1 MEHPLSLIGEHANQ
15 SPPHGGAG
23 PKIAFSAHRWQGFDQ
38 REAIAEW
45 DALAQWAAEPNP
57 FYESWYLLPSLKAF
71 DPAGE
76 VKLLVLT
83 AGGQLAGL
91 MPVKRETRYY
101 GHPVPHLRNWV
112 HANCFLGQPLVAQGF
127 ERLFW
132 REMLR
137 WCDRQ
142 GGFSLFLH
150 LAHCPLEGPLHL
162 ALQAELAQQ
171 ARPAATVLREE
182 RAMLQTDLSPEA
194 YLEESLAGKKR
205 KELRRQQRRLGEEGE
220 VEIERLQDAVG
231 VAEWVAEFL
240 ALEQRGWK
248 GAADSALA
256 CDTRTADLFG
266 DALGGAARRGRL
278 ERLAL
283 RLDGRPI
290 AMLANFLTPPGAFSY
305 KTAFDEDYARFS
317 PGVLLQCENLA
328 LLEHPGTAWVDSCA
342 SADHPMIDHFWRER
356 RAIARHSLAIGGSLR
371 RSLFSLLC
379 RRETGAKPGG
389 IA

>member
-1 MEHPLSLIGEHANQ
+1 MEHPLSLIGEQASQ
-15 SPPHGGAG
+15 ALPLGGDGAE
-23 PKIAFSAHRWQGFDQ
+23 IAFTARRWTGFDQ

-76 VKLLVLT
+76 VELLVLT

-91 MPVKRETRYY
+91 MPVKREARYY

-112 HANCFLGQPLVAQGF
+112 HANCFLGQPLVARGF
-127 ERLFW
+127 EAVFW
-132 REMLR
+132 REMLG

-142 GGFSLFLH
+142 GGLALFLH
-150 LAHCPLEGPLHL
+150 LAHLPVEGPLHD

-182 RAMLQTDLSPEA
+182 RALLATDLSPEA
-194 YLEESLAGKKR
+194 YLEASLAGKKR
-205 KELRRQQRRLGEEGE
+205 KELRRQQRRLAEEGE
-220 VEIERLQDAVG
+220 LQVERLDDAVG

-240 ALEQRGWK
+240 ALEMRGWK
-248 GAADSALA
+248 GSAGSALA
-256 CDTRTADLFG
+256 CDTRTADLFA

-290 AMLANFLTPPGAFSY
+290 AMLASFLTPPGVFSY

-328 LLEHPGTAWVDSCA
+328 LLERPGTTWVDSCA

-356 RAIARHSLAIGGSLR
+356 RTIARHSLAIGGPLR
-371 RSLFSLLC
+371 RAVFSLLC
-379 RRETGAKPGG
+379 RRETGAPPGG

>member
-1 MEHPLSLIGEHANQ
+1 M
-15 SPPHGGAG
+15 
-23 PKIAFSAHRWQGFDQ
+23 FDQ
-38 REAIAEW
+38 REAIAQW

-76 VKLLVLT
+76 VELLVLT

-91 MPVKRETRYY
+91 MPIKRESRYY
-101 GHPVPHLRNWV
+101 GHPVPHWRNWV
-112 HANCFLGQPLVAQGF
+112 HANCFLGQPLVAKGF

-132 REMLR
+132 RELLG
-137 WCDRQ
+137 WCDLQ
-142 GGFSLFLH
+142 GGLSLFLH
-150 LAHCPLEGPLHL
+150 LAHCPLEGPLHQ
-162 ALQAELAQQ
+162 ALQAELADQ

-182 RAMLQTDLSPEA
+182 RALLATDQSPEE
-194 YLEESLAGKKR
+194 YLEASLAGKKR
-205 KELRRQQRRLGEEGE
+205 KELRRQQRRLAEEGE
-220 VEIERLQDAVG
+220 LQVERLTDAIA

-248 GAADSALA
+248 GTAGSALA

-290 AMLANFLTPPGAFSY
+290 AMLASFLTPPGAFSY
-305 KTAFDEDYARFS
+305 KTAFDEVYARFS
-317 PGVLLQCENLA
+317 PGVLLQCENLS
-328 LLEHPGTAWVDSCA
+328 LLERPGTKWVDSCA

-356 RAIARHSLAIGGSLR
+356 RAIGRHSLAIGGPLR
-371 RSLFSLLC
+371 RALFSLLC
-379 RRETGAKPGG
+379 RRETGGAPGG